1 VLVDDF
7 SKDNPPPA
15 LALCTACPFDPPP
28 VSQFKQDY
36 LRFWPT
42 GDAMQAVKKNDRL
55 GWGIFYAD
63 ADAPKDEEQ
72 LMICFLTINRQ
83 VVYLRVLY
91 QPPGGF
97 YPVVIAP
104 PNVHRVKMD
113 LSATRV
119 STEDFAGDQI
129 KSIILDANKQIEREK
144 KLLAQGKNPREIID
158 AENESSDSKRSK
170 LCTIL

>member
-1 VLVDDF
+1 MFLIEYNHFEIVLLDDF
-7 SKDNPPPA
+7 DKNNPPPA

-28 VSQFKQDY
+28 TSQFKQDY

-42 GDAMQAVKKNDRL
+42 GEAMSAVKKNDRI

-63 ADAPKDEEQ
+63 EDAPKDEEQ

-83 VVYLRVLY
+83 VVYLRVLF

-104 PNVHRVKMD
+104 PNVYRVKMD
-113 LSATRV
+113 FSATRV

-129 KSIILDANKQIEREK
+129 KSIILDANKQIEIEK
-144 KLLAQGKNPREIID
+144 KLIAQGIF
-158 AENESSDSKRSK
+158 
-170 LCTIL
+170 

>member
-1 VLVDDF
+1 MDDF
-7 SKDNPPPA
+7 DKDNPPPA

-28 VSQFKQDY
+28 VSQFEQDY

-42 GDAMQAVKKNDRL
+42 GEGINLLARYILIMNEILKNGNYFKAMSAVKKNDRL

-63 ADAPKDEEQ
+63 ENAPKDEKQ

-83 VVYLRVLY
+83 VVYLRVLF

-104 PNVHRVKMD
+104 PNGNLRIKKIQCSSIYKVK
-113 LSATRV
+113 
-119 STEDFAGDQI
+119 
-129 KSIILDANKQIEREK
+129 IILF
-144 KLLAQGKNPREIID
+144 L
-158 AENESSDSKRSK
+158 
-170 LCTIL
+170 